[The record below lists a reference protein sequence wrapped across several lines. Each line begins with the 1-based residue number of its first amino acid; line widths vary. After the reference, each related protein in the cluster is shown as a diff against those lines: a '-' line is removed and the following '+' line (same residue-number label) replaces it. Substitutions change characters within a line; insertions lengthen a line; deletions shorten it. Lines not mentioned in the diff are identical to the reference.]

1 MAHPNLLAVLVAA
14 LATFV
19 IGGPWYRFLGPYRDR
34 NAATVE
40 KKGHPAIVFGTAY
53 LLSVVAAYALAVLLN
68 HAPTIGRGLHV
79 GAMVGLLFVGASF
92 GVNYA
97 FDKRSFRTWAI
108 DACYHVLQFA
118 AFGLV
123 IAAFG

>member
-1 MAHPNLLAVLVAA
+1 MGHPSLLAVLVAA

-19 IGGPWYRFLGPYRDR
+19 IGGPWYRFLGPLRDR
-34 NAATVE
+34 NANTVE

-53 LLSVVAAYALAVLLN
+53 VLSVIAAYALGALLG
-68 HAPTIGRGLHV
+68 HAPSVGRGVHV
-79 GAMVGLLFVGASF
+79 GFMVGLLVVATSF

-97 FDKRSFRTWAI
+97 FDQRPLKTWAI
-108 DACYHVLQFA
+108 DAGYHVLQFA

-123 IAAFG
+123 LGLFG